1 MIPSH
6 PASRLGWVG
15 GPIYLSGRP
24 EDIVALI
31 IVGKAIV
38 SLHTRARPIILRQTN
53 SKQPDG
59 HGIECL
65 IDAAQELKLRLTRCT
80 YTSQCLA
87 TRLRS
92 VYLATLLQH
101 DEDLDRE
108 VSTIVREVSTR
119 L

>member
-24 EDIVALI
+24 EDIVER
-31 IVGKAIV
+31 KAIV